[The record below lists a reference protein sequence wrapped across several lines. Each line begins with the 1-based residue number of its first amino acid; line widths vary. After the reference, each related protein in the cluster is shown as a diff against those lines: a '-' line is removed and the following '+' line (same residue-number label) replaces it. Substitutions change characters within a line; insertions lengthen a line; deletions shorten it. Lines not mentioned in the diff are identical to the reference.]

1 MNNSEKNK
9 NLDVLDT
16 TKLKSDDLPLIS
28 IITVTRNL
36 ILQDRESS
44 FRSAIHCVQRQ
55 SFRNIEH
62 IVMDGASDD
71 GTQNMIRE
79 IINKYKKNDNYVQIR
94 YRSEKDRG
102 LYDAMN
108 KAVNIARGKYILFL
122 NSDDSLASFDVLAKI
137 AALIKPLL
145 PDFAYGTHI
154 VLGEDGEKREM
165 PNTNLAAFLQRMPFH
180 HNSMVV
186 QKTIFKKLD
195 GHNLKYKV
203 SADYDFVFRMLSNG
217 FIGMDMQF
225 PISVFKT
232 GGISSNVVAVANDH
246 AVFWKHFFSKLDAQ
260 STWSHSDYVKW
271 YQIGQIP
278 LRACW
283 FAFKKGKKIPLLRKA
298 ALHSAQ
304 ITLRR
309 KFQPWRTWDN
319 LR

>member
-122 NSDDSLASFDVLAKI
+122 KI
-137 AALIKPLL
+137 L
-145 PDFAYGTHI
+145 
-154 VLGEDGEKREM
+154 
-165 PNTNLAAFLQRMPFH
+165 
-180 HNSMVV
+180 
-186 QKTIFKKLD
+186 KL
-195 GHNLKYKV
+195 
-203 SADYDFVFRMLSNG
+203 
-217 FIGMDMQF
+217 
-225 PISVFKT
+225 
-232 GGISSNVVAVANDH
+232 
-246 AVFWKHFFSKLDAQ
+246 
-260 STWSHSDYVKW
+260 
-271 YQIGQIP
+271 
-278 LRACW
+278 
-283 FAFKKGKKIPLLRKA
+283 
-298 ALHSAQ
+298 
-304 ITLRR
+304 
-309 KFQPWRTWDN
+309 
-319 LR
+319 